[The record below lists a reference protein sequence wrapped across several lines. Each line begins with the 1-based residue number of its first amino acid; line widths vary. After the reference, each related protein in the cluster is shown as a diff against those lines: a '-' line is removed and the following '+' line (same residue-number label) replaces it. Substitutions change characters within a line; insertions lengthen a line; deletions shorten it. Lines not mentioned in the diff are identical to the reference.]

1 MDTKNQFGKNIIAS
15 LLLMFLL
22 LPTVFQFV
30 SVFEDHEHVVCSEQQ
45 VHVHKSIVDCEICSF
60 HFTPLNYNLD
70 KKNFCMAQKER
81 NNRYCSYIQN
91 MDNSSYCYAIVDN
104 DSRRCH
110 YIKNNDTMQFCL
122 SNF

>member
-1 MDTKNQFGKNIIAS
+1 MDTKNQIGKNIIAS

-60 HFTPLNYNLD
+60 HFTPLNYNLAQH
-70 KKNFCMAQKER
+70 KSFEVLLISETTQENFTFLLFHSFTTT
-81 NNRYCSYIQN
+81 N
-91 MDNSSYCYAIVDN
+91 
-104 DSRRCH
+104 
-110 YIKNNDTMQFCL
+110 IKL
-122 SNF
+122 RGPPALA

>member
-1 MDTKNQFGKNIIAS
+1 MDTKNQIGKNIIAS

-60 HFTPLNYNLD
+60 HFTPLNYNLAQH
-70 KKNFCMAQKER
+70 KSFEVLLISETTQENFTSLLFHSFTTT
-81 NNRYCSYIQN
+81 N
-91 MDNSSYCYAIVDN
+91 
-104 DSRRCH
+104 
-110 YIKNNDTMQFCL
+110 IKL
-122 SNF
+122 RGPPALA

>member
-1 MDTKNQFGKNIIAS
+1 MKIIVLALFFINLILAS
-15 LLLMFLL
+15 
-22 LPTVFQFV
+22 PTLASGCAYIQ
-30 SVFEDHEHVVCSEQQ
+30 
-45 VHVHKSIVDCEICSF
+45 
-60 HFTPLNYNLD
+60 NLD

-110 YIKNNDTMQFCL
+110 YIKNNDSKQFCL

>member
-60 HFTPLNYNLD
+60 HFTPLNYNLAQH
-70 KKNFCMAQKER
+70 KSFEVLLISETTQENFTSLLFHSFKIT
-81 NNRYCSYIQN
+81 NIQLRGPP
-91 MDNSSYCYAIVDN
+91 A
-104 DSRRCH
+104 
-110 YIKNNDTMQFCL
+110 L
-122 SNF
+122 S

>member
-1 MDTKNQFGKNIIAS
+1 MDTKNQIGKNIIAS

-60 HFTPLNYNLD
+60 HFTPLNYNLAQH
-70 KKNFCMAQKER
+70 KSFEVLLISETTQENFTFLLFHSFTTT
-81 NNRYCSYIQN
+81 N
-91 MDNSSYCYAIVDN
+91 
-104 DSRRCH
+104 
-110 YIKNNDTMQFCL
+110 IKLRGPPDL
-122 SNF
+122 A

>member
-15 LLLMFLL
+15 LLLMSLL

-60 HFTPLNYNLD
+60 HFTPLNYNLAQH
-70 KKNFCMAQKER
+70 KSFEVLLISETTQENFTSLLFHSFTTT
-81 NNRYCSYIQN
+81 N
-91 MDNSSYCYAIVDN
+91 
-104 DSRRCH
+104 
-110 YIKNNDTMQFCL
+110 IKL
-122 SNF
+122 RGPPALA